1 MLEDLD
7 AIAGT
12 VAFAHAHE
20 VINSTHDKVTLVT
33 ACVDRI
39 DLRRRLDPA
48 HDFDITGVCTWTGA
62 RYFFSLYIV
71 CRKALSF
78 LSAFA

>member
-48 HDFDITGVCTWTGA
+48 HDCDITGVCTWTGA
-62 RYFFSLYIV
+62 RSPASV
-71 CRKALSF
+71 SRGCRRGQSGRAV
-78 LSAFA
+78 FA